1 MPGGLSPRVAVPLD
15 GEPLQKFASPPVAAP
30 VRLLTELRNCHP
42 RRSSSRTST
51 PRRPRDGTGRVHDD
65 TRSRDKIAAVLR
77 LRETALAQACSSCN
91 ACANVGRT
99 MLAAALPPWTTLE
112 HLDARAVLD
121 ILIIAALIY
130 SLLKLLRG
138 TRALQMMLAI
148 LLLVLIYRGAR
159 WARLEM
165 VEWLLTTLLPYF
177 AIALIVL
184 FQSEI
189 RRALSRFGRN
199 VFRWRFS
206 SRSTAEAHGDLAL
219 AASYFSQNRI
229 GALVV
234 LERDVGLRT
243 YIESGIPLDATLSY
257 DLLLA
262 IFRPGSPLHDGAAIV
277 QADRIAAA
285 GCFLPLS
292 LNPAISNQLGTRHR
306 AAIGVTEE
314 SDAAVVL
321 VSEQTGAISLAAA
334 GAIELNLTV
343 EQLTERLATLFAR
356 IRPPAAL
363 PTSPG
368 EARPQTARK

>member
-1 MPGGLSPRVAVPLD
+1 
-15 GEPLQKFASPPVAAP
+15 
-30 VRLLTELRNCHP
+30 
-42 RRSSSRTST
+42 
-51 PRRPRDGTGRVHDD
+51 
-65 TRSRDKIAAVLR
+65 
-77 LRETALAQACSSCN
+77 
-91 ACANVGRT
+91 

-112 HLDARAVLD
+112 HLNARAVLD

-138 TRALQMMLAI
+138 TRALQMVLAI

-206 SRSTAEAHGDLAL
+206 SRSTTEAHGDLAL

>member
-42 RRSSSRTST
+42 RRSSSRTPT
-51 PRRPRDGTGRVHDD
+51 PRRARDSTGRAHDD
-65 TRSRDKIAAVLR
+65 TRSHDKIAAVMR
-77 LRETALAQACSSCN
+77 LRKTALAQACSSCN

-138 TRALQMMLAI
+138 TRALQMVLAI

-199 VFRWRFS
+199 IFRWRFS

-306 AAIGVTEE
+306 AAIGATEE
-314 SDAAVVL
+314 SDAARMR
-321 VSEQTGAISLAAA
+321 SR
-334 GAIELNLTV
+334 N
-343 EQLTERLATLFAR
+343 
-356 IRPPAAL
+356 
-363 PTSPG
+363 
-368 EARPQTARK
+368 